1 MPEPTTQFRAA
12 LHGYNREDVV
22 DYIDRM
28 TKEHDDTVQR
38 LQKANA
44 KLRDELAEAN
54 EALAAAKENTESEKA
69 LSDAQTLIA
78 DLRSLNE
85 EQEDRIQGLE
95 EELAQA
101 RAEREAETVPMTMDQ
116 EEALERLQKDNERLQ
131 TELSEVKEALA
142 AAKENPE
149 AEKALADAW
158 VQYAELRNRNQE
170 LENQNHGL
178 EEELNRVRG
187 TIEAET
193 ASMTQA
199 NEEAVDR
206 LQSVEA
212 ELREELTAAKE
223 ANAALQD
230 ELAAANE
237 SYGLLQQEFAAANAA
252 LAAAEANTARENSE
266 AENAL
271 SDAQTRIEALCG
283 RNGELESRIQSLE
296 EELAQTRDELENR
309 PIPPVA
315 EAVPVPAE
323 PGRNYEELELAA
335 YRRAEMTERLARERA
350 EGVYRQVQ
358 SVFGDAN
365 GKLDE
370 RRAELEQISQ
380 ALASNVNEMLAAL
393 TNLNS
398 TYRQTE
404 ASFFEIGAK
413 DRQLLE
419 ENN

>member
-28 TKEHDDTVQR
+28 TKEYEDTVQR
-38 LQKANA
+38 LQSANA

-78 DLRSLNE
+78 DLRTLNE
-85 EQEDRIQGLE
+85 EQEDRIQSLE

-101 RAEREAETVPMTMDQ
+101 RAAREAETVPMTMDQ
-116 EEALERLQKDNERLQ
+116 EEALERLQKDNDRLQ
-131 TELSEVKEALA
+131 TELSEAKEALT

-158 VQYAELRNRNQE
+158 AQYTELRNRNQE
-170 LENQNHGL
+170 LEDRNLGL

-187 TIEAET
+187 SLEAET

-199 NEEAVDR
+199 NEEAMER
-206 LQSVEA
+206 QKAET
-212 ELREELTAAKE
+212 ELREELAAAKA
-223 ANAALQD
+223 ANTGLQE

-237 SYGLLQQEFAAANAA
+237 SYALLQQEFPAANAA
-252 LAAAEANTARENSE
+252 LAAAETNTEQKSCETEKALADALARIDE
-266 AENAL
+266 
-271 SDAQTRIEALCG
+271 LCG
-283 RNGELESRIQSLE
+283 CNGELESRIHGLE
-296 EELAQTRDELENR
+296 EELEQARAVRE
-309 PIPPVA
+309 A
-315 EAVPVPAE
+315 EPVPAVTE
-323 PGRNYEELELAA
+323 PARNYEELELAA

-370 RRAELEQISQ
+370 RRSELEQISQ
-380 ALASNVNEMLAAL
+380 MLTSNVHEMLNVL

-404 ASFFEIGAK
+404 ESFFEIGAK